1 MRFISQQFS
10 SVRRLITTITT
21 CAISVTTIAPLTAGA
36 AVDELITTTARGRT
50 ESVQDVPAAI
60 AVISQDN
67 IEALGVERVE
77 DFINLVPGVT
87 IVDAGDVGD
96 TQINIR
102 GINGARDA
110 ENSIALVIDGILMTN
125 PAAVNR
131 EYTNLQQI
139 EIIKGP
145 QGALY
150 GRNAAA
156 GAFIITTQQ
165 PGDELGASF
174 KGSAAEDSSYTLMGN
189 LNGPIG
195 ESLGWSLGADFRTS
209 DGFYQNL
216 ECTQAPCSDLNNIAS
231 RDDKI
236 DSFESW
242 NVDGRLVWDVT
253 DKWTLDGK
261 LRYGEVDASSIT
273 FNSVFHLPGFAGF
286 DPGWFENVNDR
297 PFQFNTNITSF
308 NEQEATE
315 FSIRSTTDLGW
326 ADLTAWGL
334 YSDIDNNLGA
344 DGASAAF
351 SFFITEPFCRQSTAD
366 NTGFPVRAP
375 QLIGQVP
382 DSIFTTPDFSGSIF
396 GAYTPTGCDGTQ
408 YQERNQKD
416 YSFEIRLASKT
427 DQRLRWSGGFYYLN
441 IDREVGVNT
450 AIDSG
455 NGIVKSLYVPNNG
468 VSGVNNATEQL
479 IHDQFDSDVYAA
491 FGQIAFDI
499 TDSLEAALALRYDR
513 EERDAKSLVP
523 TVADGATAEFI
534 NCGLGN
540 PAFSDPINPGLCP
553 DVNPSG
559 SFTPRSATFDEW
571 QPKASLRWD
580 ILPNLTAY
588 TSLGVGFKSG
598 GFNGQGSEA
607 TIDKYINSNP
617 AIVDGT
623 FSAVGISDDYRKET
637 STSFELGVK
646 SSIGSNLQWEAAF
659 YHVEVDDMQFF
670 EFVVGPFGLMRV
682 IENVDEV
689 TMDGFEATVTWSAT
703 EWLNL
708 FAGGNWIDSEIDA
721 NSVRP
726 DTVGNES
733 PYTPEWTANFGGD
746 IVVPMTPGLN
756 LIGSVDFSGF
766 GDTWFHVVQDQQRP
780 TAFGPG
786 DYSIAQ
792 RDSYWLINARIGVGA
807 DNWSVVAFGRN
818 IGDEDWL
825 QEVIPAPE
833 FGGSFTHPGTLSRYG
848 IEATYRF

>member
-1 MRFISQQFS
+1 
-10 SVRRLITTITT
+10 
-21 CAISVTTIAPLTAGA
+21 
-36 AVDELITTTARGRT
+36 
-50 ESVQDVPAAI
+50 VPASV
-60 AVISQDN
+60 AVISQSD
-67 IEALGVERVE
+67 IEALGVQRVE

-87 IVDAGDVGD
+87 LVDAGDVGD

-165 PGDELGASF
+165 PGDEFSASF
-174 KGSAAEDSSYTLMGN
+174 RGSAAEDASYTLMGN
-189 LNGPIG
+189 LSGPLG
-195 ESLGWSLGADFRTS
+195 DSLGWSLGADYRTS
-209 DGFYQNL
+209 DGFYENL
-216 ECTQAPCSDLNNIAS
+216 RCTQAPCSDPNNIAS
-231 RDDKI
+231 SDDEI
-236 DSFESW
+236 DNLESW
-242 NVDGRLVWDVT
+242 NIDGRLVWDVT
-253 DKWTLDGK
+253 ENWTLDSK
-261 LRYGEVDASSIT
+261 FRYGEVDASSIT
-273 FNSVFHLPGFAGF
+273 FNSVFHLPGFAEF
-286 DPGWFENVNDR
+286 DAAWFENVNDR

-315 FSIRSTTDLGW
+315 FSVRSTTDLGW

-344 DGASAAF
+344 DGAAAAF
-351 SFFITEPFCRQSTAD
+351 SFFVDEPFCEQSTAD
-366 NTGFPVRAP
+366 NTEFPVRAP
-375 QLIGQVP
+375 QIIGQVP
-382 DSIFTTPDFSGSIF
+382 ESIFTTPDFSGSIF

-416 YSFEIRLASKT
+416 FSFEVRLASKS
-427 DQRLRWSGGFYYLN
+427 DQRLRWSGGLYYLN

-455 NGIVKSLYVPNNG
+455 TGIVKSLFVPNNG
-468 VSGVNNATEQL
+468 APGVNNATDQL
-479 IHDQFDSDVYAA
+479 IHDQFDSDIYAV

-499 TDSLEAALALRYDR
+499 TDGLEAAFALRYDR
-513 EERDAKSLVP
+513 EEREAKSLVP

-534 NCGLGN
+534 TCADPGQPPNA
-540 PAFSDPINPGLCP
+540 AFTDPINPGLCP

-559 SFTPRSATFDEW
+559 VFTPRDETFDEW
-571 QPKASLRWD
+571 QPKVSLTWD
-580 ILPNLTAY
+580 IFPTVTAY

-598 GFNGQGSEA
+598 GFNGQGSAA
-607 TIDKYINSNP
+607 TMDKYINSNALIDP
-617 AIVDGT
+617 NLDTCDINPT
-623 FSAVGISDDYRKET
+623 LTTTNFCPVGLTDDYRKET

-646 SSIGSNLQWEAAF
+646 STIGDSIRWEAAY

-682 IENVDEV
+682 IENIDEA
-689 TMDGFEATVTWSAT
+689 TMDGFEATVVWSAT
-703 EWLNL
+703 DWLNV
-708 FAGGNWIDSEIDA
+708 FAGGNWIDSEIDK
-721 NSVRP
+721 NTVRP
-726 DTVGNES
+726 DTVGSES
-733 PYTPEWTANFGGD
+733 PYTPEWTANLGGD
-746 IVVPMTPGLN
+746 IVVPITPSLN

-766 GDTWFHVVQDQQRP
+766 GDTWFHVVQTKPRP

-786 DYSIAQ
+786 DYTIAQ
-792 RDSYWLINARIGVGA
+792 RD
-807 DNWSVVAFGRN
+807 
-818 IGDEDWL
+818 
-825 QEVIPAPE
+825 
-833 FGGSFTHPGTLSRYG
+833 
-848 IEATYRF
+848 AT